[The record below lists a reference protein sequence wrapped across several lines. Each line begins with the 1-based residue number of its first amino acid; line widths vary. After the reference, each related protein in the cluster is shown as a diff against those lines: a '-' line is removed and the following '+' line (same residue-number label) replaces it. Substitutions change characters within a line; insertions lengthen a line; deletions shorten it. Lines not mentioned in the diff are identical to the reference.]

1 VAAAAADVT
10 DRRRLVAVF
19 AHPDDETFATGG
31 TVAKYATEG
40 VRVSLYC
47 ATDGDAGRSSGIP
60 FSSREELGRIR
71 RAELLAACAALGIQA
86 VEHGGHPDGAL
97 NAADP
102 DVVIGQ
108 IVAFLRR
115 ERPQVVLTFGPEGA
129 PTGHRDHKAI
139 CRFATSAVLLAGTA
153 AFPDQ
158 LSAGLAPHR
167 PDRLCYVTWPI
178 PGPGE
183 APRQEGQPIH
193 VRIPVERWHPRK
205 LDAYFAHRTQ
215 LDHEAYFRREAMPVT
230 EDYFVAIGGPVTG
243 EDLFGAIGSG

>member
-1 VAAAAADVT
+1 MTRSLA
-10 DRRRLVAVF
+10 AVF

-31 TVAKYATEG
+31 TLAKYSEGG
-40 VRVSLYC
+40 VRISLYC

-71 RAELLAACAALGIQA
+71 RAEVLQACAVLGVHA
-86 VEHGGHPDGAL
+86 VEHGGHFDGAL
-97 NAADP
+97 AAADP

-158 LSAGLAPHR
+158 LSAGLVPHR
-167 PDRLCYVTWPI
+167 PDRLCYVTWPMPF
-178 PGPGE
+178 PGDRP
-183 APRQEGQPIH
+183 AQEGQPIH
-193 VRIPVERWHPRK
+193 IRVPVEALRAKK

-215 LDHEAYFRREAMPVT
+215 AEHEAYFRTVALPAT
-230 EDYFVAIGGPVTG
+230 EDYFVAIGSPAAGD
-243 EDLFGAIGSG
+243 DLFASIPHLSPGART

>member
-1 VAAAAADVT
+1 MTRAIA
-10 DRRRLVAVF
+10 AVF

-31 TVAKYATEG
+31 TLAKHSEAG
-40 VRVSLYC
+40 ARVSLYC

-71 RAELLAACAALGIQA
+71 RAELLQACALLGVHA
-86 VEHGGHPDGAL
+86 VEHGGHLDGAL
-97 NAADP
+97 AAADP

-115 ERPQVVLTFGPEGA
+115 ERPQVVLSFGPEGA

-158 LSAGLAPHR
+158 LSAGLVPHR
-167 PDRLCYVTWPI
+167 PNRLCYVTWPI
-178 PGPGE
+178 PAPNE
-183 APRQEGQPIH
+183 APRQEGQPIQ
-193 VRIPVERWHPRK
+193 VRVPVEPWHPRK
-205 LDAYFAHRTQ
+205 LDAFFAHRTQ
-215 LDHEAYFRREAMPVT
+215 LDHEAYFRREAMPAT
-230 EDYFVAIGGPVTG
+230 EDYFVATGAPVAG
-243 EDLFGAIGSG
+243 EDLFASIPHLSPGART

>member
-1 VAAAAADVT
+1 MRALA
-10 DRRRLVAVF
+10 AVF

-31 TVAKYATEG
+31 TVAKCSEEG
-40 VRVSLYC
+40 ARVTLYC

-71 RAELLAACAALGIQA
+71 RAELLEACARLGIHA
-86 VEHGGHPDGAL
+86 VEHGGHADGAL

-115 ERPQVVLTFGPEGA
+115 HRPQVVLTFGPEGA

-153 AFPDQ
+153 AFPEQ
-158 LSAGLAPHR
+158 LSEGLTPHR
-167 PDRLCYVTWPI
+167 PDRLCYVTWPM
-178 PGPGE
+178 PGPPDL
-183 APRQEGQPIH
+183 AWQEGQPIH
-193 VRIPVERWHPRK
+193 IRVPVERWHPTK
-205 LDAYFAHRTQ
+205 LEAYFAHRTQ
-215 LDHEAYFRREAMPVT
+215 GDFEDYFRRVALPAT
-230 EDYFVAIGGPVTG
+230 EDYFVAVGVP
-243 EDLFGAIGSG
+243 ASGDDVFASISP

>member
-1 VAAAAADVT
+1 M
-10 DRRRLVAVF
+10 RRLAAVF

-31 TVAKYATEG
+31 TLARYADAG
-40 VRVSLYC
+40 ARISLYV

-71 RAELLAACAALGIQA
+71 RAELLAACPLLGVQH

-97 NAADP
+97 AAADP

-115 ERPQVVLTFGPEGA
+115 EQPQVVLTFGPEGA
-129 PTGHRDHKAI
+129 PTGHRDHRAI

-153 AFPDQ
+153 AFPEQ
-158 LSAGLAPHR
+158 LESGLARHR
-167 PDRLCYVTWPI
+167 PDRLCYVTWPMPF
-178 PGPGE
+178 PGDRP
-183 APRQEGQPIH
+183 AQEGQPIQIR
-193 VRIPVERWHPRK
+193 VPIEDWYATK

-215 LDHEAYFRREAMPVT
+215 LDHEAYFRTVALLPT
-230 EDYFVAIGGPVTG
+230 EDYFVALGPPAGGD
-243 EDLFGAIGSG
+243 DLFAGIAQ

>member
-1 VAAAAADVT
+1 MRVLAAI
-10 DRRRLVAVF
+10 F

-31 TVAKYATEG
+31 TLARYADAG
-40 VRVSLYC
+40 AQVSLYA

-60 FSSREELGRIR
+60 VSSREELGRIR
-71 RAELLAACAALGIQA
+71 RAELLEACTVLGVSA

-97 NAADP
+97 NGADP
-102 DVVIGQ
+102 DVVIGE

-153 AFPDQ
+153 AFPEQ
-158 LSAGLAPHR
+158 VAAGLVPHR
-167 PDRLCYVTWPI
+167 PDRLCYVTWPM
-178 PGPGE
+178 PGPPDL
-183 APRQEGQPIH
+183 AWQEGQPIH
-193 VRIPVERWHPRK
+193 FRVPVEPWHPRK

-215 LDHEAYFRREAMPVT
+215 RDHEAYFRRVALPAT
-230 EDYFVAIGGPVTG
+230 EDYFVALGAAG
-243 EDLFGAIGSG
+243 EGDDLFAGLPPRE